1 MEKDELTYD
10 EKSARS
16 KKLLLWFAIISM
28 VMVFAGLTSG
38 FIVSKSRPD
47 WKPVELPSQF
57 LYSTIVIVLSSITF
71 WFAKKSIA
79 ANQIKKTTYFLAA
92 TLALGILFVSQQF
105 QGFNE
110 MVAKGQFLT
119 GPTSNITS
127 QFLYAFVM
135 VHLAH
140 LAGGLLSLIVTLINQ
155 LRGKYTSQNY
165 LGIELSS
172 MFWHFLDLLWLY
184 LFFFLYFIK

>member
-57 LYSTIVIVLSSITF
+57 LYSTIIIVLSSITF
-71 WFAKKSIA
+71 WFAKKSIS
-79 ANQIKKTTYFLAA
+79 ANQIKKTTYFLTA
-92 TLALGILFVSQQF
+92 TLVLGVLFVSQQF

-155 LRGKYTSQNY
+155 LRGKYTAQNY

-172 MFWHFLDLLWLY
+172 MFWHFLDILWLY